1 MHLLKV
7 AIGCE
12 VFGNVEALFRI
23 NRPFAARRMWAFHQ
37 AEQGVQRL
45 WLNDHVDGQGLAC
58 SILTDGAFGIRLA
71 AAKRF
76 QQRLAGCLFLTSF
89 QHSRLALMLRI
100 IDFLAEASDISNPVR
115 ETARHIA
122 FSHSVFANA
131 NEWKTSS
138 ERRRTQRLMD
148 GAAYLASEGYR
159 DLLHGRL

>member
-76 QQRLAGCLFLTSF
+76 QQRLAGCCTSSQAGCLFLTSF

-122 FSHSVFANA
+122 FPHSVFANA

-138 ERRRTQRLMD
+138 ERR
-148 GAAYLASEGYR
+148 
-159 DLLHGRL
+159 